1 MKGSEGRVIC
11 GSLLSVFVFIFVVVL
26 LPLSLWSAVF
36 CFFHHSVFFLHSRF
50 SAFFFGFWNRPVVL
64 CFLSFSGF
72 RQGRV
77 THMSRLV
84 L

>member
-1 MKGSEGRVIC
+1 
-11 GSLLSVFVFIFVVVL
+11 
-26 LPLSLWSAVF
+26 
-36 CFFHHSVFFLHSRF
+36 
-50 SAFFFGFWNRPVVL
+50 VVL